1 VLLITHRMASVQHA
15 DRIYVFDHGRVIEEG
30 EHDRLMAAGGLYA
43 ELYGLQASA
52 YGRRRQAA
60 AEEAPSA

>member
-1 VLLITHRMASVQHA
+1 
-15 DRIYVFDHGRVIEEG
+15 VFDHGRVIEEG